1 MDAPQNEKKKND
13 DRQRNADQKKEGAP
27 FHGFPPKRETRAP
40 FKAEAAPAAA
50 VRKDKTVRLGTAPK
64 RGKFLPARSAWVAR
78 LIIRYF
84 DVGQTGQVGLIER
97 RAVDCAPWSGWGGK
111 IRLRGMCADYPRKIF
126 VKFRPLAQ

>member
-1 MDAPQNEKKKND
+1 MIGSGTPIRKRKGLRSMAS
-13 DRQRNADQKKEGAP
+13 
-27 FHGFPPKRETRAP
+27 PPKPETRAP

-84 DVGQTGQVGLIER
+84 DVGQTGQVGLIES
-97 RAVDCAPWSGWGGK
+97 RAVDCAPWSGWGAK
-111 IRLRGMCADYPRKIF
+111 FACA
-126 VKFRPLAQ
+126 VCVQTTLAKFL

>member
-84 DVGQTGQVGLIER
+84 DVGQTEKTCMSAIGTADIGLGWR
-97 RAVDCAPWSGWGGK
+97 RK
-111 IRLRGMCADYPRKIF
+111 RKS
-126 VKFRPLAQ
+126 VQTT